1 MEQWISKD
9 LDPLSEHLYIVQ
21 KLQKERERSK
31 AEDKNWH
38 GEGQMDPGSQNSE
51 VDESSVV
58 AACGI
63 QGFLKL
69 PLNSTPQILLPK
81 SLVSSDQRN
90 NINTNK

>member
-1 MEQWISKD
+1 
-9 LDPLSEHLYIVQ
+9 
-21 KLQKERERSK
+21 
-31 AEDKNWH
+31 
-38 GEGQMDPGSQNSE
+38 MDPGSQNSE

-69 PLNSTPQILLPK
+69 PLNSTSQILLPK